1 MRSLLILMAI
11 FISVSVRAT
20 DSVKTVFRSGDAG
33 YHTFRIP
40 AIIRAADN
48 SLLAFAEGRL
58 NGSGDFGTIHIVMRR
73 STNNGK
79 TWSPIQVVAKAGNL
93 QTGNPAPVVDRTDPA
108 YPKGRIF
115 LFYNTGNN
123 HEYDVRKGNGL
134 REVWYI
140 SSTDHGKSWSAP
152 VNITTSVHRPLQPT
166 INPAYA
172 FQDDWRSYA
181 NTPGHAIQL
190 ENGKHRGRILVS
202 ANHSAGPPKA
212 DYTDYAAHAF
222 YTDDHGKTFQ
232 LSPTI
237 SIPGSNESMAAELS
251 QGKILMNSRNQKGD
265 IRSRIV
271 SLSSNGG
278 THWDSSYFDPQLPDP
293 INQGSILTLG
303 YTKGKAILAFCN
315 AASKTRR
322 DSLTLRISYDEGKTW
337 SLSFLLDAAPL
348 GISGDY
354 TAYSDLIAMGNKS
367 IGVLYERKGYKE
379 IVFRKM
385 KWRSN
390 R

>member
-1 MRSLLILMAI
+1 MRCTLLLCMFCYAI
-11 FISVSVRAT
+11 TVSAT
-20 DSVKTVFRSGDAG
+20 DTVISVFRSGDAG

-79 TWSPIQVVAKAGNL
+79 NWSPIQVVAQAGNL
-93 QTGNPAPVVDRTDPA
+93 QTGNPAPVLDKTDPA

-123 HEYDVRKGNGL
+123 HEYDVRKGIGL
-134 REVWYI
+134 REVCYT
-140 SSTDHGKSWSAP
+140 SSTDYGKSWSTP

-166 INPAYA
+166 LNPAYA

-190 ENGKHRGRILVS
+190 QNGKHKGRILVS
-202 ANHSAGPPKA
+202 ANHSAGPPKT

-237 SIPGSNESMAAELS
+237 SIPGSNESMATELS
-251 QGKILMNSRNQKGD
+251 HGKIMMNSRNQKGD

-271 SLSSNGG
+271 SLSNDGG
-278 THWDSSYFDPQLPDP
+278 AHWDSSYFDPQLPDP
-293 INQGSILTLG
+293 VNQGSIFTLG
-303 YTKGKAILAFCN
+303 YAKGKTMLAFCN
-315 AASKTRR
+315 TASRTRR

-337 SLSFLLDAAPL
+337 SHSFLLDAAPVAFN
-348 GISGDY
+348 GDY
-354 TAYSDLIAMGNKS
+354 TAYSDLVAMGNKS
-367 IGVLYERKGYKE
+367 IGVLYERRGYKE
-379 IVFRKM
+379 IVFKTF
-385 KWRSN
+385 KWR
-390 R
+390 